1 MTSAAPRQQVARLD
15 ALTGLR
21 GLAAWLVVVFHA
33 RLLLTDWL
41 PAPVMAPLGHGY
53 LAVDLFFIL
62 SGFVMWL
69 NYGPRLRAEGL
80 RGAPAFWWRRVAR
93 IWPLHIAILAA
104 MICFAMLL
112 LATGRDMAGYPL
124 AELPLH
130 ILLVQNWGLTEALS
144 WNHPAWSIST
154 EMGAYL
160 LFPFL
165 VLAARW
171 ENWRTGALVL
181 VILACAILLHLIFR
195 AAGEASLGGQIHRL
209 GLMRCLME
217 FAIGV
222 MLANIWQL
230 WRGKAAAPA
239 MLAIAACGLIGV
251 SVSGLA
257 PSTFA
262 LPLAFA
268 ALVLALALDN
278 SWVSRLLASPA
289 LRWLGDVSYATYLA
303 HFPLLIVWKL
313 VFLENEL
320 ALSPFS
326 FAAYCG
332 VLLALSAGL
341 FFWLE
346 KPAQRAMNRA
356 LPLFQRPRAQLD

>member
-1 MTSAAPRQQVARLD
+1 MTSATSRQHVPRLD

-21 GLAAWLVVVFHA
+21 GLAAWLVVLFHA
-33 RLLLTDWL
+33 RLLLTGWL
-41 PAPVMAPLGHGY
+41 PAPVVDLVAHGY

-104 MICFAMLL
+104 MIGFALLL

-130 ILLVQNWGLTEALS
+130 IMLVQNWGLTEALT

-171 ENWRTGALVL
+171 ENLRAALLVL
-181 VILACAILLHLIFR
+181 VIVACAAVLHLIFR
-195 AAGEASLGGQIHRL
+195 AAGEASLGGQIPRL
-209 GLMRCLME
+209 GLLRCLME

-222 MLANIWQL
+222 MLANIWHL
-230 WRGKAAAPA
+230 WRGKAAAPV
-239 MLAIAACGLIGV
+239 LLVIAGGALLGLTKAA
-251 SVSGLA
+251 LL

-262 LPLAFA
+262 LPLAFG
-268 ALVLALALDN
+268 ALVLALALD
-278 SWVSRLLASPA
+278 SGPA
-289 LRWLGDVSYATYLA
+289 ARVLGAPMLRWLGDVSYATYLA

-313 VFLENEL
+313 VFLETDL
-320 ALSPFS
+320 ALSQLS

-341 FFWLE
+341 FVWLE
-346 KPAQRAMNRA
+346 KPAQRRLNRA
-356 LPLFQRPRAQLD
+356 LPRFERPRAQVD